1 LIVKGVSP
9 KEKEEVRSVIGRLMS
24 AFATLGV
31 SRQEEWENVGL
42 DELLSYIIRAYRWI
56 FGISEEPP
64 GPLSQQIGE
73 KAKEVIKQLVEQKRA
88 EVEEKE
94 ESLRQEKYSDR
105 EIQMIYSL
113 YEKAGKWATE
123 ALDWLVGQG

>member
-1 LIVKGVSP
+1 VEGASP

-24 AFATLGV
+24 ALATLGV

-42 DELLSYIIRAYRWI
+42 DELLGYIIRAYRWI

-94 ESLRQEKYSDR
+94 ESLRQEKKYSDR